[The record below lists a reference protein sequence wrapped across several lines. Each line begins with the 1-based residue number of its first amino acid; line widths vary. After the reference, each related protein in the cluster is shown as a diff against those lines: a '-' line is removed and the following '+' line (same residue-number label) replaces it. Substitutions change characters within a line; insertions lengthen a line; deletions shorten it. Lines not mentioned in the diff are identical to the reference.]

1 MGSVSNKDHT
11 PPLIASPLL
20 SDTEA
25 HKLIAPSL
33 CYRTWVQMRHDG
45 KIPFLKVGRRVL
57 INVEKARDAIEA
69 NFTVDSA
76 K

>member
-1 MGSVSNKDHT
+1 
-11 PPLIASPLL
+11 
-20 SDTEA
+20 
-25 HKLIAPSL
+25 
-33 CYRTWVQMRHDG
+33 MRHDG